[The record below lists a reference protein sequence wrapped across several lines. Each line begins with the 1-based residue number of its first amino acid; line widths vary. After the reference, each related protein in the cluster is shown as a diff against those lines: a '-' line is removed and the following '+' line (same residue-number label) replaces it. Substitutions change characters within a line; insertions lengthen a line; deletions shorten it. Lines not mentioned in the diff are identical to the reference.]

1 MKDSILSRPLFQRP
15 LTKDQLRQYGLP
27 AFANGGIIKM
37 QKGGMPFFQEGQTSP
52 TVSNQPSKFDLG
64 YTESGAISGKP
75 GYQIGGPLT
84 REEYDRLSP
93 EEVFKVYY
101 GTEPQI
107 TSESILSSL
116 RNYLSEQRTP
126 DALANTKAL
135 EEEMK
140 KQNMQTAPFI
150 PEADKEEKVTYE
162 MDDKGNTVKVTEKTI
177 IVKGKPKVVKDK
189 EIIKE
194 ADKPSGGLPF
204 FKGKAK
210 TDEKPDLETI
220 DIEEKKRLDPRA
232 RDIKVKKEQDAV
244 AEGQATLADAGL
256 GATGGERERLMNLE
270 NLVQE
275 RSELYKKIIGDPKE
289 AMKQQGF
296 LQLAQFGLNLA
307 AARGGNLAEKIARS
321 AADPLQTFAALAQQ
335 AVKDERAIDLLAIEA
350 SEEELARAEDEDK
363 AGTLGQIAEAFKI
376 AEPGKSDSYYMNK
389 AIKFSE
395 AKSGQSDAEI
405 TSSLAETV
413 YKTKSAVDPDYSLS
427 DAFSEVGA
435 VLGTTITGQGEGSG
449 WDEIEV
455 GGVFIGDDGKQYRKT
470 GSAYTAENIELIG

>member
-1 MKDSILSRPLFQRP
+1 MAILDRPLFQRRP
-15 LTKDQLRQYGLP
+15 TMDQLRQYGLP
-27 AFANGGIIKM
+27 AFANGGIVYM
-37 QKGGMPFFQEGQTSP
+37 QKGGMPFFKEGQASP
-52 TVSNQPSKFDLG
+52 TVSAQPFEFDLG

-84 REEYDRLSP
+84 REQYDRLSP
-93 EEVFKVYY
+93 EEVFKAYY

-126 DALANTKAL
+126 DAIANTKAL

-150 PEADKEEKVTYE
+150 PEADEEEKVTYE

-177 IVKGKPKVVKDK
+177 IVKGKPKVVEDK

-204 FKGKAK
+204 LKGKAK
-210 TDEKPDLETI
+210 PDEKPDLETI

-232 RDIKVKKEQDAV
+232 RDIKVKKEQDAI

-256 GATGGERERLMNLE
+256 GDTGGERERLMNLE

-363 AGTLGQIAEAFKI
+363 AGALGQIAEAFKI
-376 AEPGKSDSYYMNK
+376 AEPGKSQAYYMNK
-389 AIKFSE
+389 AIDFSNAKSGKSQQEIIYGLADTIFNKRVDSNPEYTFSE
-395 AKSGQSDAEI
+395 AVAEV
-405 TSSLAETV
+405 TNTM
-413 YKTKSAVDPDYSLS
+413 
-427 DAFSEVGA
+427 G
-435 VLGTTITGQGEGSG
+435 LGTVTGQGGGTE
-449 WDEIEV
+449 WDEVEV
-455 GGVFIGDDGKQYRKT
+455 GGVFVGDDGKQYRKT